1 MVCSDVVKVLFRLS
15 PTSHFGNA
23 KPHMQCVNR
32 VCIAMQKISSPTGKR
47 QNLIEGYCYLV
58 HMPLVRRSLACVEC
72 VDEGECSY
80 LLHLSPPVQNDCFGW
95 LACWRQL
102 PCATVVCDTQIWFCV
117 ACIGDSMGEFALQ
130 ETRWWKSKAIYIY
143 EKIIAFRPLFSL

>member
-80 LLHLSPPVQNDCFGW
+80 LLHLSPPVQNDCFG
-95 LACWRQL
+95 
-102 PCATVVCDTQIWFCV
+102 
-117 ACIGDSMGEFALQ
+117 
-130 ETRWWKSKAIYIY
+130 
-143 EKIIAFRPLFSL
+143 